1 MSNLYLIIPYY
12 NYFNNLYREKNLEI
26 FLKKYS
32 KTNNLKIIL
41 VEAIFEKQNPLKDY
55 SILAWKHIKY
65 NTPQRIWIKENLI
78 NLIIKNHLPKDAE
91 YISWIDGDILFMD
104 NDWINQTISLLKEYD
119 IVQMFNYAA
128 DLKKDNLLC
137 LSKQDVIK
145 THNSYL
151 FNLINKKQENG
162 HTGFGW
168 AINRK
173 FYDKI
178 KKLWDYNIIGS
189 GDSITGRSAGQSLN
203 EERILKKHS
212 LNVIYSSKYA
222 QQIYDYYNQFKNTR
236 INYLN
241 SPIVHLWH
249 GDWDSKK
256 YLLRHQI
263 LKKYNFDTSFL
274 DYNDEGIIYIKNIDI
289 IKEIEEYLISRET
302 F

>member
-1 MSNLYLIIPYY
+1 MNDLYLIIPYY
-12 NYFNNLYREKNLEI
+12 NYFNNFYRQKNLQI
-26 FLKKYS
+26 FLKRYS
-32 KTNNLKIIL
+32 KVNNLKIIL
-41 VEAIFEKQNPLKDY
+41 VEGIFEKQNPLQDY
-55 SILAWKHIKY
+55 SNIAWKHIKY
-65 NTPQRIWIKENLI
+65 NIPQKIWVKENLI
-78 NLIIKNHLPKDAE
+78 NLIIQNHLTKNAE

-104 NDWINQTISLLKEYD
+104 NDWVNQIILSLKQYD
-119 IVQMFNYAA
+119 IIQIFNHAA
-128 DLKKDNLLC
+128 DLKKDNLVCFNKEDL
-137 LSKQDVIK
+137 IK

-151 FNLINKKQENG
+151 FNLINKKLENG

-189 GDSITGRSAGQSLN
+189 GDSITARSAGQSLS
-203 EERILKKHS
+203 EERIFKKNS
-212 LNVIYSSKYA
+212 LNLIYSLKYA
-222 QQIYDYYNQFKNTR
+222 QEIYDYYNQFKDAK

-241 SPIVHLWH
+241 SSIVHLWH

-256 YLLRHQI
+256 YLSRHEI

-274 DYNDEGIIYIKNIDI
+274 DYNPDGVIYIKNTDI
-289 IKEIEEYLISRET
+289 IKDIEDYFINRET